1 MKIRYFSDTDTALL
15 EFSNNDVFETREIS
29 ENLYLDLDS
38 NGNPVSMTI
47 EHASTNANIQE
58 VSFQQI
64 TVSPR

>member
-64 TVSPR
+64 TASPR